1 MILVSDCF
9 VQVQSIFWTT
19 ILLLILQI
27 MPFFDLLFGPKLA
40 EFGASPTEKGAVV
53 AVFLVFTQV

>member
-1 MILVSDCF
+1 
-9 VQVQSIFWTT
+9 
-19 ILLLILQI
+19 